1 MQKLFKETGI
11 AAIIYF
17 ALSFGLGFGLDEG
30 EGWREALMS
39 SVIFAVFYFVVGL
52 GIRWFKGRGKDA

>member
-11 AAIIYF
+11 AVVVYF

-30 EGWREALMS
+30 EGWPEAALS
-39 SVIFAVFYFVVGL
+39 AVVFGVFYFVVGL
-52 GIRWFKGRGKDA
+52 GIRWYKGRNS